1 MLEANESLENI
12 FENAVKEAEKR
23 KHEYVTIEHVLLAL
37 VKDEY
42 IGTTL
47 VEFKV
52 PVGNLIKDV
61 EDYLDT
67 KCNDIVA
74 KSKDKVVPRK
84 TASLERLMNRAFTQA
99 LFQGRQ
105 DVSSVDI
112 LISIFSEKK
121 SYASFFIKKHNIKKQ
136 DLLDLVSTETI
147 LDEGMAVMGGQ
158 QPHHT
163 GEQKL
168 RPNQA
173 DRILKSYCEN
183 LNQKYFDKKIDPV
196 IGREDETNQLKQ
208 ILARR
213 NKNNVL
219 IVGDPGVGKTAVVE
233 GLARRIAKN
242 KQDVPEYIKDHIVWN
257 LDVNALIAGSKF
269 RGDFEERLK
278 LIVNALDQKG
288 KSILFIDE
296 AHMMVGAGAT
306 GSGNS
311 MDMANMIKP
320 ALLKGTIKVVASTTW
335 EEYRKF
341 FEKDRALMRRFQR
354 LQIGE
359 PTKDTSIKILKG
371 VKQYYENFHK
381 CTITDE
387 ACEDAVE
394 YSSKF
399 IADKKLP
406 DKAIDII
413 DVACAR
419 LRLNGVKDGKIDH
432 EEIIHEISAMTGI
445 SIEQLSQK
453 QASNLKTLED
463 KMKLQV
469 FGQDKA
475 INTIVDKILV
485 ARAGLKTL
493 NKPIGSFLFLGPTG
507 CGKTETARQLAKT
520 LGVELLRFDMSEYQ
534 EKHSIS
540 KLIGSPPGYVGFE
553 DTTMGGGMFINEV
566 EKNPHAVVLFDE
578 VEKAHRDVSNMLLQ
592 VMDYGTVTGS
602 NGKKADCR
610 NITLIMTSNL
620 GAEEMERNNIGFG
633 PSEREGEDDTAMKK
647 FFPPEFRNRLDAVIR
662 FTKLGKD
669 TMKSIVK
676 KFLQELNAMTVE
688 KNVEVNANDDAI
700 EWLIKKGFNS
710 KLGAR
715 PLQRVI
721 DEEIKKPLSK
731 MILFGELTDGG
742 MVEVSLSEDI
752 VPKLKVEFKSPKII
766 DNFKPKVTDAKTSQ

>member
-1 MLEANESLENI
+1 MLEANEGLENI

-37 VKDEY
+37 VKDEA
-42 IGTTL
+42 IGTVL
-47 VEFKV
+47 HDFKIQ
-52 PVGNLIKDV
+52 VGALIKDI

-67 KCNDIVA
+67 KCNDIIT
-74 KSKDKVVPRK
+74 KGKEPMTPRK

-105 DVSSVDI
+105 DVTSVDI
-112 LISIFSEKK
+112 LISIYAEKK
-121 SYASFFIKKHNIKKQ
+121 SYAAFFLKKHQVSKQ
-136 DLLDLVSTETI
+136 DLIDLVSTETI
-147 LDEGMAVMGGQ
+147 LDEGMAQMAGGQ
-158 QPHHT
+158 P
-163 GEQKL
+163 GGPEQKL

-196 IGREDETNQLKQ
+196 IGREEETENLKQ

-242 KQDVPEYIKDHIVWN
+242 KTDIPEYLKDHIVWS
-257 LDVNALIAGSKF
+257 LDVNSLIAGSKF

-296 AHMMVGAGAT
+296 AHMIVGAGAT
-306 GSGNS
+306 GQGNS
-311 MDMANMIKP
+311 MDMANMLKP

-335 EEYRKF
+335 EEYRKY

-354 LQIGE
+354 LQVGE
-359 PTKDTSIKILKG
+359 PSKETAIKILKG
-371 VKQYYENFHK
+371 VKQYYEKFHE
-381 CTITDE
+381 CVITDE
-387 ACEDAVE
+387 ACEDAVD
-394 YSSKF
+394 YSTKF

-406 DKAIDII
+406 DKAIDVI

-432 EEIIHEISAMTGI
+432 EEIIHEISVMTGI

-453 QASNLKTLED
+453 QASNLKTLDE

-475 INTIVDKILV
+475 ISTITDKILV
-485 ARAGLKTL
+485 ARAGLKSLT
-493 NKPIGSFLFLGPTG
+493 KPVGSFLFLGPTG

-520 LGVELLRFDMSEYQ
+520 LGVELIRFDMSEYQ
-534 EKHSIS
+534 EKHSIA
-540 KLIGSPPGYVGFE
+540 KLIGSPPGYVGYE
-553 DTTMGGGMFINEV
+553 DSNMGGGMFINEV

-578 VEKAHRDVSNMLLQ
+578 IEKAHRDVSNMLLQ

-620 GAEEMERNNIGFG
+620 GAEAMERNNIGFG
-633 PSEREGEDDTAMKK
+633 PSERQGEDDNALKK
-647 FFPPEFRNRLDAVIR
+647 FFPPEFRNRLDAVIK
-662 FTKLGKD
+662 FDKLAES

-676 KFLQELNAMTVE
+676 KFLLELNTMTIE
-688 KNVEVNANDDAI
+688 KNVEVNATDPAI
-700 EWLIKKGFNS
+700 DYLVKKGFDA

-721 DEEIKKPLSK
+721 DDEIKKPLSK
-731 MILFGELTDGG
+731 MMLFGELTVGG
-742 MVEVSLSEDI
+742 MVEVSLTTDSE
-752 VPKLKVEFKSPKII
+752 PKLSVNFKAKQVLEQ
-766 DNFKPKVTDAKTSQ
+766 FKPKVSDEKTSQ

>member
-1 MLEANESLENI
+1 M
-12 FENAVKEAEKR
+12 
-23 KHEYVTIEHVLLAL
+23 
-37 VKDEY
+37 
-42 IGTTL
+42 
-47 VEFKV
+47 
-52 PVGNLIKDV
+52 
-61 EDYLDT
+61 
-67 KCNDIVA
+67 
-74 KSKDKVVPRK
+74 
-84 TASLERLMNRAFTQA
+84 
-99 LFQGRQ
+99 
-105 DVSSVDI
+105 
-112 LISIFSEKK
+112 
-121 SYASFFIKKHNIKKQ
+121 
-136 DLLDLVSTETI
+136 
-147 LDEGMAVMGGQ
+147 
-158 QPHHT
+158 
-163 GEQKL
+163 
-168 RPNQA
+168 
-173 DRILKSYCEN
+173 
-183 LNQKYFDKKIDPV
+183 
-196 IGREDETNQLKQ
+196 
-208 ILARR
+208 
-213 NKNNVL
+213 
-219 IVGDPGVGKTAVVE
+219 
-233 GLARRIAKN
+233 
-242 KQDVPEYIKDHIVWN
+242 
-257 LDVNALIAGSKF
+257 
-269 RGDFEERLK
+269 
-278 LIVNALDQKG
+278 
-288 KSILFIDE
+288 FIDE

-453 QASNLKTLED
+453 QASNLKTLEE

-475 INTIVDKILV
+475 INAIVDRILV

-633 PSEREGEDDTAMKK
+633 PSERTGEDDTAMKK

-662 FTKLGKD
+662 FSKLGKD

-676 KFLQELNAMTVE
+676 KFLQELNAMTEE
-688 KNVEVNANDDAI
+688 KNVEVNATDDAI

-715 PLQRVI
+715 PLQRVN